1 MMLMDNNRIFFD
13 LDNSPFSLLDI
24 LPNVLLSNEDRLNLL
39 ADKYESLFL
48 DYIRHNDDV
57 TTSSLAK
64 NFGLSF
70 EDTFFILK
78 RLEKKNKIVI
88 S

>member
-1 MMLMDNNRIFFD
+1 MLMDNNSIFFD
-13 LDNSPFSLLDI
+13 LNNSPFSLLDI
-24 LPNVLLSNEDRLNLL
+24 LPNVLLSNGDRLNLL
-39 ADKYESLFL
+39 ADKYEPLFL
-48 DYIRHNDDV
+48 AHIRNNDDV
-57 TTSSLAK
+57 TTSGLAK
-64 NFGLSF
+64 SFGLSF